1 MYFSFAANRMQFQTK
16 ERGKERGRGRAREGG
31 RLRGKGRWGENESV
45 SQVENGLRDSDVRG
59 LRMKEWWSNMN
70 EWWANMNGGQT

>member
-1 MYFSFAANRMQFQTK
+1 V
-16 ERGKERGRGRAREGG
+16 EGG
-31 RLRGKGRWGENESV
+31 GAGGRTVGVEGRHERLRGKGRWGETESV

-70 EWWANMNGGQT
+70 GGQT